1 VPGASWAAKGGPA
14 VAYIRFPPKMCKR
27 NRGTV
32 YRKLSQT
39 GIQGMLE
46 EVNRTP
52 NNITDTRVLNSI
64 ASCSGSSCFVY
75 WKLNDCE
82 VLCLAMT
89 LWIILRQ
96 SYGPINGCQRF
107 SICRRLGSVGSGPSR
122 DGLGLVCARV
132 GGGWAGLSCA
142 ATKLPECLS
151 IMKVHTL
158 HLSVFWR
165 ASFRTGAHRLITKLF
180 PPNLE
185 LIANLGSKHLPVLHI
200 PVTDRTEFDIT

>member
-1 VPGASWAAKGGPA
+1 MPGASWAAKGGPA

-75 WKLNDCE
+75 WRLNDCE

-107 SICRRLGSVGSGPSR
+107 SICRRISGDRSHP
-122 DGLGLVCARV
+122 
-132 GGGWAGLSCA
+132 
-142 ATKLPECLS
+142 
-151 IMKVHTL
+151 
-158 HLSVFWR
+158 
-165 ASFRTGAHRLITKLF
+165 AHR
-180 PPNLE
+180 E
-185 LIANLGSKHLPVLHI
+185 PVWAWCVHVWEGDG
-200 PVTDRTEFDIT
+200 PVSRVLRRNSQSACR